1 MFIKIQCY
9 LQHPASVDW
18 LVKDKRLDFL
28 IEGEVLPVLT
38 AFTEIGVDA
47 TVPWGKSYYQI
58 IRVFLR
64 KQIQNNTI
72 HVFHMKSNT
81 RRV

>member
-1 MFIKIQCY
+1 M
-9 LQHPASVDW
+9 
-18 LVKDKRLDFL
+18 
-28 IEGEVLPVLT
+28 LT

-47 TVPWGKSYYQI
+47 IMPWGKSYYQI

-81 RRV
+81 RRVQIENKSIIISLKHKVIHYFLRLRDCKIVF